1 MSVYPA
7 AGLYRYAPASTPIYL
22 IDPCNVNVR
31 DKRIVHIH
39 AKATDG
45 MEVFKENIA
54 ALGH

>member
-22 IDPCNVNVR
+22 IDPSNVNVR